1 MRLHAILVNS
11 CSLAKANNVWEL
23 IDIVLQCKIFQGL
36 AEESGQREVAPGT
49 FRGGT
54 GEQQALALQSC
65 MWAERCPR
73 AGILCPWKKQ
83 SVAKC
88 SLLFLPLFHILMY
101 MGSSI
106 WIQNHDEL
114 KKGSGDFSS
123 LFQRSMVQCYW
134 VSHFQC
140 NHLAQKCLSAT
151 EIEKNCYIAEVPFI
165 KECFGLGCL
174 NSLFTQNRMVGES
187 WRYDFGVRKLS
198 WEQAVT
204 RYFISV
210 VLKGKYLASAKYSLH
225 YPVCGSLLIR

>member
-1 MRLHAILVNS
+1 MLIYTFHFLISHRCIKVQFSSKKTVSFHERLHSILVNS

-49 FRGGT
+49 FRRGT
-54 GEQQALALQSC
+54 GEQQALALQLC
-65 MWAERCPR
+65 VWAERSLR

-101 MGSSI
+101 IGSSI

-123 LFQRSMVQCYW
+123 LFQRSTVQCYW

-151 EIEKNCYIAEVPFI
+151 EIEKNLHCKSTFYKRMFWAGVP
-165 KECFGLGCL
+165 
-174 NSLFTQNRMVGES
+174 
-187 WRYDFGVRKLS
+187 
-198 WEQAVT
+198 
-204 RYFISV
+204 
-210 VLKGKYLASAKYSLH
+210 
-225 YPVCGSLLIR
+225 